1 MSRFQITND
10 KGDKFVY
17 GYDRPLQYFF
27 LDKISTKGFPKSLVG
42 LLSSVYGSAHNL
54 LEMCDR
60 LGIKLP
66 KVHREELLLDLPLS
80 ELTSLRVEPLTG
92 PEYGDPDPD
101 DSFIE
106 DPPGYVSQFDP
117 SLDQGGAA

>member
-1 MSRFQITND
+1 MSRFSTTND
-10 KGDKFVY
+10 RGDQFVY
-17 GYDRPLQYFF
+17 GYDRPLQYYF
-27 LDKISTKGFPKSLVG
+27 LDKVTKSGFRSLVG
-42 LLSSVYGSAHNL
+42 LLSNVYGSAHNL

-60 LGIKLP
+60 LKVKLP
-66 KVHREELLLDLPLS
+66 RVHREELLLDLPLS